1 MSDWFGFFALLSL
14 PPSDLDV
21 FVVCTTS
28 SVDLT
33 VCVTLMLSKDIL
45 GGTGTILLLLFL
57 LFLLLETGRLQKT
70 RGVESL
76 LACIGTYSSLL
87 SGLWGLSIWL
97 EACIEGFAY
106 LQYLPPST
114 RKKGNNNNNTTL
126 SIHSQIPKIP
136 PSPSLLNPHP
146 MPPNPLHPPRRKATN
161 IQQLLQLP
169 ISQNKF
175 LLHHKPSHSL
185 RTRRSRQRTTIRPI
199 SPLFLHQF
207 LPNILPH

>member
-1 MSDWFGFFALLSL
+1 M
-14 PPSDLDV
+14 
-21 FVVCTTS
+21 
-28 SVDLT
+28 
-33 VCVTLMLSKDIL
+33 MLSKDIFRRYWYYSSSAFSSFSSSRNRPFAED
-45 GGTGTILLLLFL
+45 TWRREFTCMH
-57 LFLLLETGRLQKT
+57 
-70 RGVESL
+70 
-76 LACIGTYSSLL
+76 AYSSLL

-97 EACIEGFAY
+97 EAWIEGFAY
-106 LQYLPPST
+106 LQYLHLPFST
-114 RKKGNNNNNTTL
+114 RKKGTNNNNTTL
-126 SIHSQIPKIP
+126 SIHSQIPQIP
-136 PSPSLLNPHP
+136 PSPTLLNPHP

-169 ISQNKF
+169 ISQHKF